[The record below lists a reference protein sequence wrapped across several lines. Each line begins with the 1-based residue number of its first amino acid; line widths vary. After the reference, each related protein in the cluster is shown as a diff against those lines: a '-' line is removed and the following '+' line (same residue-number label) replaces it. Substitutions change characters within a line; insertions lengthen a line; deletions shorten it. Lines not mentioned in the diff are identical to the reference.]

1 MKEKQKI
8 AKIALF
14 RTFKTQKELI
24 DYFNQFIPEERRLLY
39 MGAAFMNNLIV
50 HHLDENQK
58 EEI

>member
-8 AKIALF
+8 AKIGLF

-24 DYFNQFIPEERRLLY
+24 DYFNMHIPEERRLLY

-50 HHLDENQK
+50 HHLEEN
-58 EEI
+58 ES

>member
-8 AKIALF
+8 EKMGLF
-14 RTFKTQKELI
+14 ATFKTSKEMA

-39 MGAAFMNNLIV
+39 MGAAFMNNLIA

-58 EEI
+58 

>member
-24 DYFNQFIPEERRLLY
+24 DYFNMHTPEERRLLY
-39 MGAAFMNNLIV
+39 MGAAFMINLIV
-50 HHLDENQK
+50 HPLDENQK
-58 EEI
+58 

>member
-24 DYFNQFIPEERRLLY
+24 DYFNMHIPEERRLLY
-39 MGAAFMNNLIV
+39 MGAAFMNNLIA
-50 HHLDENQK
+50 HHLEKDES
-58 EEI
+58 

>member
-24 DYFNQFIPEERRLLY
+24 DYFNMHTPEERRLLW
-39 MGAAFMNNLIV
+39 MGAAFMNNLIA
-50 HHLDENQK
+50 HHLEKDES
-58 EEI
+58 

>member
-24 DYFNQFIPEERRLLY
+24 DYFNMHTPEERRLLY
-39 MGAAFMNNLIV
+39 NKPKSPKVLHWHVFNLSS
-50 HHLDENQK
+50 
-58 EEI
+58 